1 MTLKDQIDHN
11 YYQAAAGM
19 DIPWMLQQ

>member
-11 YYQAAAGM
+11 YHQAAAGM